1 MKINLRQAIINDLNV
16 LDSIHRQNMRGYV
29 EQNYSWNDKL
39 FKNNFV
45 PDDYI
50 VLQKHKEIIGFLKI
64 APQNNSL
71 YLGEIQIKCTYQ
83 NRGIGTTVLKFIID
97 RFSEKYR
104 RIWLQ
109 VLKGNPAIRLYRRL
123 GFQTFAETKTH
134 YKMQLI
140 FNNHP
145 TLIV

>member
-1 MKINLRQAIINDLNV
+1 MKINLRRAIINDLLI

-39 FKNNFV
+39 FKSKFI

-50 VLQKHKEIIGFLKI
+50 VLQKQQEIIGFLKLV
-64 APQNNSL
+64 PQNNSL
-71 YLGEIQIKCTYQ
+71 YLGEIQIKSTHQ
-83 NRGIGTTVLKFIID
+83 NRGIGTTILQFIID
-97 RFSEKYR
+97 RSLEKDR

-109 VLKGNPAIRLYRRL
+109 VLKGNPAIKLYKRL
-123 GFQTFAETKTH
+123 GFKTFAETKTH

-140 FNNHP
+140 FNRP
-145 TLIV
+145 LT

>member
-1 MKINLRQAIINDLNV
+1 MKINLRRAIINDLNI

-39 FKNNFV
+39 FKTNFV
-45 PDDYI
+45 PNDYI
-50 VLQKHKEIIGFLKI
+50 VLQKHQEIIGFFKI
-64 APQNNSL
+64 VPQNNSL
-71 YLGEIQIKCTYQ
+71 YLGEIQIKSTYQ
-83 NRGIGTTVLKFIID
+83 NRGIGTTVLKIIID
-97 RFSEKYR
+97 RFLEKHR

-123 GFQTFAETKTH
+123 GFKTFAETKTH

-140 FNNHP
+140 RSFDLNN
-145 TLIV
+145 IG

>member
-1 MKINLRQAIINDLNV
+1 MKIILRRAIINDLNI

-29 EQNYSWNDKL
+29 EQNYSWDDNL
-39 FKNNFV
+39 FRYKFV

-50 VLQKHKEIIGFLKI
+50 VLQQQEIIGFLKI
-64 APQNNSL
+64 VPQNNSL
-71 YLGEIQIKCTYQ
+71 YLGEIQIKSIYQ
-83 NRGIGTTVLKFIID
+83 NRGIGTTILQRIVD
-97 RFSEKYR
+97 RSQMKDR

-123 GFQTFAETKTH
+123 GFKTFAETKTH

-140 FNNHP
+140 YNSP
-145 TLIV
+145 TIIVS